1 MSNKLSFCL
10 VTGEELRKLI
20 TGQRGYLIFGENQL
34 IFVDILNE
42 KVRKIKNCEPEAKR
56 LYIFYSEKFSAV
68 EYVKEDKVYQI
79 IFGYS
84 DKVLIV
90 EYPDKN
96 EVIEIEGSLI
106 PIE

>member
-10 VTGEELRKLI
+10 VTGEELRKLV
-20 TGQRGYLIFGENQL
+20 TGQRGYLIFGDSEL

-42 KVRKIKNCEPEAKR
+42 RIRKIRNCEPEAKR
-56 LYIFYSEKFSAV
+56 LYIFYSEKFGAV
-68 EYVKEDKVYQI
+68 EWVKEDKVYQI
-79 IFGYS
+79 VFGYG

-96 EVIEIEGSLI
+96 ETIEVEGSLI